1 MSRFWLLSA
10 VGRFWQV
17 PLSALTLTL
26 LRPITCSLFGRV
38 LLGAVLF
45 LGGCSL
51 PRNSAPI
58 EPVYA
63 SVAAR
68 TKAQQE
74 VLFEAW
80 KLVNKRFYNPEFNG
94 AEWATAYDR
103 YKDEAATAGSK
114 EKLYDVINDMLGEL
128 DDGHTGALT
137 PRAAWEEYREE
148 RAFVGLNLER
158 LDGQWVITE
167 LRQGSSAAES
177 EIAPGWIALS
187 RDGESLGE
195 DRLNFESLPGETYTW
210 LFTDPEGDER
220 SVPLLARTLPD
231 WMPPEEKH
239 SAEGWI
245 YLRFDEFESEYH
257 KWLGDRLKEHDEAP
271 GIILDLR
278 NNGGGSVSSL
288 EHVINDFFEDR
299 VSYGAFVSREG
310 KRDDEK
316 SAWRNREGYDG
327 PVVALIG
334 GGSASSAE
342 IFAQVLKHYERATLI
357 GRPTAGVVIASRK
370 FRLDDGGEIQIG
382 LQDFQTLDGSRLEG
396 NGVKPDVEIER
407 SLSDIREG
415 RDADLEAAV
424 EWLRVHASA
433 KARANL

>member
-1 MSRFWLLSA
+1 M
-10 VGRFWQV
+10 
-17 PLSALTLTL
+17 
-26 LRPITCSLFGRV
+26 
-38 LLGAVLF
+38 
-45 LGGCSL
+45 
-51 PRNSAPI
+51 
-58 EPVYA
+58 
-63 SVAAR
+63 
-68 TKAQQE
+68 
-74 VLFEAW
+74 
-80 KLVNKRFYNPEFNG
+80 NKRFYDSEFNG
-94 AEWATAYDR
+94 ADWATAYDR
-103 YKDEAATAGSK
+103 YKEEAGLAGSK
-114 EKLYDVINDMLGEL
+114 EDLYDVINDMLGEL

-167 LRQGSSAAES
+167 LRPGSAAAES
-177 EIAPGWIALS
+177 EIEPGWIAVS
-187 RDGESLGE
+187 RDGEGLGE
-195 DRLNFESLPGETYTW
+195 DRLNFESVPGETYTW
-210 LFTDPEGDER
+210 LFIDAQGNER
-220 SVPLLARTLPD
+220 LVPLLARTLPD

-257 KWLGDRLKEHDEAP
+257 KWLGDRLEEHSAAP

-288 EHVINDFFEDR
+288 EHVINDFFEER
-299 VSYGAFVSREG
+299 VSYGAFFSREG

-316 SAWRNREGYDG
+316 SAWRSGVGYDG

-357 GRPTAGVVIASRK
+357 GRQTAGVVIASRK
-370 FRLDDGGEIQIG
+370 FRLKDGGEIQIG

-396 NGVKPDVEIER
+396 NGVMPDVEIER
-407 SLSDIREG
+407 TLADIRDG
-415 RDADLEAAV
+415 LDADLEAAV
-424 EWLRVHASA
+424 EWLRVHARVA
-433 KARANL
+433 EKAEL